1 MTDGDDS
8 NTMDIENSKTNTEHG
23 PTQFDTNPTEIENE
37 PIEYHRTETDDEPT
51 IPKHGLA
58 VSEYNTNDDV
68 PRSNINSD
76 SNQTNTD
83 FSSNQTDMASSESL
97 GPIKNGDNKNTKAKF
112 RTARPA
118 RMKTLSAC
126 LTLFGLFKNPSK
138 LYQEPAM
145 RQIYLTLLTQKDEE
159 IQKLAITCLMAY
171 KFSYLLPYKEH
182 LERLMED
189 KTFRDELT
197 SFSSDEESNVV
208 IPEHRAEFIQ
218 ILIRCAQRY
227 YFLNKLNC
235 S

>member
-1 MTDGDDS
+1 
-8 NTMDIENSKTNTEHG
+8 MDVENSGTNTEHG

-37 PIEYHRTETDDEPT
+37 PIEYHQTETDDEST
-51 IPKHGLA
+51 NPKHGLA
-58 VSEYNTNDDV
+58 ASEYNTNDNV

-76 SNQTNTD
+76 SNHRNTD
-83 FSSNQTDMASSESL
+83 FSSNLTDMASSESL
-97 GPIKNGDNKNTKAKF
+97 RPIKNGDSKNTKAKL

-159 IQKLAITCLMAY
+159 IQKLAIACLMAY

-208 IPEHRAEFIQ
+208 IPEHRAEFIR

-227 YFLNKLNC
+227 YFLDKLIC
-235 S
+235 SS